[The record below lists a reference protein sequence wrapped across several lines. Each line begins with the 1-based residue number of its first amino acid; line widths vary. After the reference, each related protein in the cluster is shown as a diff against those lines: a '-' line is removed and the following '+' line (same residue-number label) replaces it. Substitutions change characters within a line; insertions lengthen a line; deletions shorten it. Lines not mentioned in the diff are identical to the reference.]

1 LFANQKH
8 EAGFIMSNN
17 DSPSTILVAIDSSY
31 NSMLAA
37 GVGARMAKLLDAHL
51 GLIHVLGLPEQ
62 SFWGGVE
69 ARMKDEIRSEAERHL
84 TAISEKMHSV
94 CDIMPEFFIVEGL
107 PEAEIQ
113 KVVAEDNSIIMVIAG
128 RYGVASEKHSHL
140 RLGRAR
146 GHVPIKLME
155 TLKVPL
161 LVVPPDIPLSH
172 ICPAMAEMTT
182 TPATQIRNRI

>member
-1 LFANQKH
+1 M
-8 EAGFIMSNN
+8 GDN
-17 DSPSTILVAIDSSY
+17 DNPGTILVAIDSSY

-37 GVGARMAKLLDAHL
+37 GVGARMANLLGAHL

-69 ARMKDEIRSEAERHL
+69 ARMKDEIRGDAEHHL

-94 CDIMPEFFIVEGL
+94 CNILPEFFIVEGL
-107 PEAEIQ
+107 PEAEIP
-113 KVVAEDNSIIMVIAG
+113 KVVSGDPSIIMVIAG

-146 GHVPIKLME
+146 GHVTTKLME
-155 TLKVPL
+155 ALKVPL
-161 LVVPPDIPLSH
+161 LVVPPDIPMSH
-172 ICPAMAEMTT
+172 ICPAMAEMQKA
-182 TPATQIRNRI
+182 PVMES

>member
-1 LFANQKH
+1 MDTDNP
-8 EAGFIMSNN
+8 G
-17 DSPSTILVAIDSSY
+17 TILVAIDSSY

-37 GVGARMAKLLDAHL
+37 GVGARMAKLLGAHL

-69 ARMKDEIRSEAERHL
+69 ARMKDEIRGEAEHHL
-84 TAISEKMHSV
+84 TAMSEKMHAV
-94 CDIMPEFFIVEGL
+94 CNILPEFFIVEGL
-107 PEAEIQ
+107 PEAEIT
-113 KVVAEDNSIIMVIAG
+113 KVVSQDSSIMMVIAG

-146 GHVPIKLME
+146 GHVTMKLME

-161 LVVPPDIPLSH
+161 LVVPPDIPMSH
-172 ICPAMAEMTT
+172 ICPAMAEMQK
-182 TPATQIRNRI
+182 TPAAES

>member
-1 LFANQKH
+1 
-8 EAGFIMSNN
+8 MSEN
-17 DSPSTILVAIDSSY
+17 DSPGTVLVAIDSSH

-69 ARMKDEIRSEAERHL
+69 ARMKDEIRDEAERRL
-84 TAISEKMHSV
+84 SEISEKMHTV
-94 CDIMPEFFIVEGL
+94 CDILPEFFIVEGL
-107 PEAEIQ
+107 PEDEIA
-113 KVVAEDNSIIMVIAG
+113 KVVSGDPSIIMVIAG

-146 GHVPIKLME
+146 GHVTIKLME
-155 TLKVPL
+155 SLKVPL

-172 ICPAMAEMTT
+172 ICPAMAEMQSA
-182 TPATQIRNRI
+182 PATET

>member
-1 LFANQKH
+1 
-8 EAGFIMSNN
+8 MSNT
-17 DSPSTILVAIDSSY
+17 DSPGTILVAIDSSH

-37 GVGARMAKLLDAHL
+37 GVGARMARLLNAHL

-69 ARMKDEIRSEAERHL
+69 ARMKDEIRAEAEHHL

-94 CDIMPEFFIVEGL
+94 CDILPEFFIVEGL
-107 PEAEIQ
+107 PDDEIA
-113 KVVAEDNSIIMVIAG
+113 KVVAGDSSIIMVIAG

-172 ICPAMAEMTT
+172 ICPGMAEMNTL
-182 TPATQIRNRI
+182 PVSES